1 LKIAPAV
8 AKVPSVSACR
18 RIATFSTAAACL
30 LVASGCGQPTR
41 GDLHEAAQSLVP
53 QGAAVLLK
61 KDGGCVEG
69 ARFPSCVQ
77 IFFRLGRR
85 PFAER
90 LNLFVANAR
99 RHGWRAK
106 RGATVGGEVVIKLS
120 KGSYYGV
127 AGFRLDRYYRPT
139 RPCKSPSAIEACTDS
154 LQVQWKDSRIIK
166 AYGRDEHRT
175 ARN

>member
-1 LKIAPAV
+1 M
-8 AKVPSVSACR
+8 
-18 RIATFSTAAACL
+18 L
-30 LVASGCGQPTR
+30 LR
-41 GDLHEAAQSLVP
+41 
-53 QGAAVLLK
+53 

-69 ARFPSCVQ
+69 ARSPSCVQ

-99 RHGWRAK
+99 RHGWNAK
-106 RGATVGGEVVIKLS
+106 RGPTVGGEVVVKLS

-127 AGFRLDRYYRPT
+127 AAFWLDRYYRPT
-139 RPCKSPSAIEACTDS
+139 RPCNSPSANEACADS

-166 AYGRDEHRT
+166 AYGRDELRT
-175 ARN
+175 GRS